1 MINKFMSIG
10 PFLNLI
16 RQKKMM
22 SRCLA
27 TTASDPVNYI
37 NKYFFSSPDENI
49 DKNKSCTSYQPK
61 AFACVCLFE
70 IFQKIFFELFGRAF
84 LNKIICDCFLNLYFL
99 MRFF

>member
-1 MINKFMSIG
+1 MYIMINKFMSIG

-37 NKYFFSSPDENI
+37 NKYFFSAPNENI
-49 DKNKSCTSYQPK
+49 DKNKNGTFY
-61 AFACVCLFE
+61 
-70 IFQKIFFELFGRAF
+70 I
-84 LNKIICDCFLNLYFL
+84 
-99 MRFF
+99 